1 MKNPK
6 KAGMWKDVIKES
18 TETEQ
23 EMETD
28 KFVSFPKYKHG
39 FNRKKKKQHNAT
51 VFDKSE
57 FKEYKGTL
65 NEKAIR
71 ESSNEI
77 PSCDHHRCH
86 CCKDT
91 SVCSFSSVT
100 TEKLNYKKS
109 RSVSYNSSHNNAL
122 KDGNSCLPS
131 SDFEQKCLKQHL
143 IRKYASIGTNTSD
156 QFSSEE
162 IWRTTPSLTWTSTD
176 EPCTNTGWNSMDIN
190 CSGLT
195 SKTTLKETEYSSYE
209 YERYSISPSEFRKD
223 EAIGEDAKMVSS
235 QLSSPESPPSYCT
248 QTTKNSYNIETSVRK
263 IPHVTLKKVAPYS
276 TLQSQVCYPLSPVPT
291 PSFETFSFCS
301 SDGCSSFA
309 HFSDTQWSSESS
321 WSTSTSMNTVTGNA
335 HFSVYETFTEIETSG
350 SVPSSCPASPTGQ
363 TLLASRAIKDQI
375 KRVPVQN
382 DFINNSY
389 CNGLYGTALPDSEI
403 KQMES
408 LKVSNLK
415 NQLPFPE
422 IYHLGEHENNAL
434 ASNTNLHIYP
444 CVQEVAFLTEENVEK
459 FELLQLGRK
468 LYSVLPPVTG
478 ELEINKKSQGVNAD
492 VQQMENV
499 IYQPIPS
506 VVPSLS
512 ENQVK
517 TFELN
522 VAHMA
527 LEGQWGLPFTDQK
540 SLAIMLHP
548 LSPLPNN
555 TYIEPIVKEEKIP
568 VLTENEIYDLEFDL
582 RRKIGMHQWGPTLF
596 KEVNLANSAN
606 VNIIESDAETFNER
620 RAAQLTLNSIQNW
633 NNLVVI
639 QKSVGVPKSAEAPI
653 KEDSVSLVEN
663 KSEEVETP
671 LVVYH
676 EQVDHLDTRSTTPAT
691 EVITKVGSIFNKGN
705 IEYPESHLNRN
716 IPPHIT
722 SCFVN
727 KEQLLEEMPSYDLKS
742 ITITG
747 TPQQQSTSTDIPQ
760 QQSALTEQ
768 PSKTGVEHTSPRSSV
783 NESIL
788 HNSDIAYRNIPL
800 LKNKQVEVT
809 QLNKTENLTHLNA
822 AALETQMDTISK
834 ESNLPENIHANLPSK
849 THAKQNIYY
858 PISKQ
863 KAMITSPV
871 SIFCSKTS
879 TNLKSQFLDEK
890 QALPSETQVIESK
903 QICFFD
909 ELKTDR
915 TEFTTEQKT
924 SDCHSSIQF
933 NRTCSTDTAK
943 SIEKVQNIMNEPE
956 MYIAKKQFKIPPGI
970 QKSVCNVH
978 PNKIP
983 LINVTPLDRRSLRPR
998 PQCVPFID
1006 QDGVDCLEKILK
1018 QKLISH
1024 FWEYPISFDNSMKVM
1039 TPKETLTTKASD
1051 TQIKLVGVESAF
1063 SNDKTRDNLEWHVT
1077 QRKQH
1082 NWDLAKHFQKSAEV
1096 SLSSSAKLFF
1106 SPLSL
1111 SDTVVI
1117 TTELPFISPKHKK
1130 IVERNV
1136 NRRITSNRWG
1146 SSRFV
1151 QQSLGEFNVPAPLQ
1165 SESIDRN
1172 ESVFNN
1178 TGVSYPFTLI
1188 SSQEKM
1194 LQNESK
1200 NMLLSYEC
1208 DRRNGETNKLREVPA
1223 FTSLKLEDQNR
1234 LTMCLTKQKIEI
1246 KLNCLPNLVLKS
1258 YNDSYFLKS
1267 KKQLPTLIR
1276 LGEGYKRSRAL
1287 YISFMEHDAIDRLE
1301 VNLSQKL
1308 ISSLWG
1314 FQTSYENS
1322 LEIMIAKAPPLPPPI
1337 QTSATKIEP
1346 TSMETIFLEDKVRNY
1361 LERHVI
1367 QLKLQF
1373 NWGLPTE
1380 IQRSRDAFIQPAPK
1394 LISSQ
1399 LNLQPYSQ
1407 LVIVLTELT
1416 SVSDHHKKMLETNMK
1431 KKIINNRLCLLPN
1444 VVQRSLINFMDVNL
1458 IKDLCAHSDNV
1469 KRKTSSIS
1477 TDHHKEIQKL
1487 LFVKHK
1493 HSWKNI
1499 EFKKIE
1505 FKENLF
1511 MCITKQCLDIKM
1523 YHLPN
1528 IVKEMYKVTYPLESR
1543 KGVPKLI
1550 TLGKSNKVRPCYIP
1564 FIEQDAVDRLELNL
1578 KHKWISHLLGFE
1590 TLHEKSLRM
1599 MISAGLHVPPII
1611 KATNAKILPTAVK
1624 TPFFDNKARLI
1635 LEWHIAQKKL
1645 EPNWSFPL
1653 PIQRSQEAFIP
1664 SAPKL
1669 IHSQLNRC
1677 PDFEVTVVPNDPA
1690 FVDVKSKK
1698 TIELNVKKRIINQ
1711 QWGLPK
1717 LVNLSLENFMSPAP
1731 SVKSIK
1737 SQLEISEE
1745 NVSLKSKFETI
1756 CLQSKLIRLKGE
1768 KLSAPFCEQA
1778 IKFMKVKKKRMPPAI
1793 DTLEPKHKDLIDM
1806 CLIKQQLEIKLDNLP
1821 TIVREC
1827 YKNTYPPKSVNKT
1840 LTKLIAPGEGF
1851 KKTRPWYIPFFEQD
1865 AVDHLEMNLKIK
1877 HISYLWGFQTL
1888 YEESMEMIIPKVSFV
1903 PPALKANRGQIVP
1916 VPMGT
1921 TFIGKEIRDKLEWH
1935 VIQKKLQHNWSIP
1948 SFYQKSVEAFIPVA
1962 PKLVQSQLNPQADSI
1977 LVIIL
1982 SELPFIDKEI
1992 NKTLDLNTRKKII
2005 NQRWGLPNFIQSSLR
2020 HFAVPGPSMN
2030 DNVMESKN
2038 KARKK
2043 PKTNNIEIENNE
2055 MNFQQKMFVQPQRE
2069 NLFSVQFRTARRN
2082 SKTAKLRELSDFAH
2096 LKRKVKNK
2104 LDVCCMKHCLE
2115 IRLDCLPESVK
2126 RYYKVYYPTS
2136 KKSLPQL
2143 IVPKNGFKRPRALY
2157 ISFIEQDIMDH
2168 LELNLKH
2175 KQINIFLGLKTLYE
2189 ESVEMMIPKAPP
2201 MPPPFKV
2208 NGAQIEPVGMEI
2220 HFSTDEVRKDLERH
2234 ITQKK
2239 LQHKWGL
2246 PLHIQKSQ
2254 EEFISPAPKLISDLK
2269 PQPHFVT
2276 VLTSPEPA
2284 FLHNEHKKILAF
2296 NLMKRAVNQ
2305 KLGLPKLILSSLSNF
2320 MAPVPSVKGSM
2331 LQSEMIKGRKILS
2344 TPTNK
2349 KAESDLFLRGLFP
2362 LHIGRSSNSKTSN
2375 KIDNFAD
2382 MKPEPEHKD
2391 KLCVCLTKQSL
2402 QIKMHDLPELV
2413 KSSYKDTY
2421 PVRLKKPLPRLIAP
2435 SKGFKR
2441 PRSLYISFIEQE
2453 AVDRLELD
2461 FKHKQIM
2468 HLWALNTLYEKS
2480 VKMLIPEGPNV
2491 SPVHK
2496 SSEVQIVT
2504 VGMEIAFINNVVR
2517 DKLEWH
2523 ITRKKIEINC
2533 GFPLHIQKSMET
2545 FIPSAPKL
2553 VPSKLKPHIHGAVVT
2568 STEPL
2573 HISAEDRNRI
2583 EKNTQKRIIN
2593 QKWDL
2598 PRLIQSSLRDF
2609 ITPMPSLQG
2618 NTLQSQSIKGS
2629 KTFTHIVI
2637 DLNSKISI
2645 GHKKEKFPSQL
2656 FQKVYKKANFK
2667 KMSTFPDVS
2676 NLKPDCKDKL
2686 NMCLLKQTLD
2696 IKTHLPDI
2704 VQEFYKSA
2712 YSTASKKTLPKL
2724 IVSHEGCKKQ
2734 RPWCLPFIEQ
2744 DVIDHLELNLKHRQI
2759 IHLWRLETL
2768 YDESME
2774 MMIPKGP
2781 PVPPVIKASEA
2792 KIEFVGVECASIEY
2806 NIRDRLEWHITQK
2819 KLQQN
2824 WGLPLHIKLS
2834 TENFI
2839 PPAPILIPSYLNPQ
2853 FSFELVVAP
2862 TELTFLSKEVRKL
2875 LELNTKK
2882 KVINHK
2888 WGLPILIQSS
2898 LRKSMALLTSR
2909 KDLVSEIAE
2918 ANKTKPSN
2926 ILKRNRILIPLQRQ
2940 KVRELSLQCEDGSK
2954 NTSGKMAEVA
2964 YLSNFKQECTDKLDM
2979 CLRKMHLEINMHCLP
2994 EIVKE
2999 SYKEKCPSISK
3010 KPLRKIIAPGNGCK
3024 KPRSLYMPFIEPGA
3038 VDRLELHLKHKQIFH
3053 LWRLVSPNDKSL
3065 EMMIAKVQPVPPAIK
3080 SSGVKIEHVSRETPF
3095 LDSKKREHFE
3105 RYVIQKK
3112 LQKTWGLPL
3121 DVQIS
3126 EEAFIPFAPKLIP
3139 FELTQEPAVSVVI
3152 IPTELPF
3159 ILNEHKKILE
3169 MNTKKKII
3177 NNMRGLPNLIQSS
3190 LNKFITTTQDACSN
3204 INVGSTENKMILH
3217 NSCTTIKRGKFAAL
3231 QYESNKS
3238 KKTKQMDEDFSLT
3251 NFKPELKDKL
3261 EICLTKLSLEIKTGC
3276 LPKMLEEFS
3285 KNTYPS
3291 QSRKLMPKLIVL
3303 GKGFKKPRP
3312 HCLPFIEQDTVDHL
3326 EMNLKHKLITHL
3338 WKFPNLSEES
3348 VEIMMSKGPSEPPIM
3363 KRTTVIIHPVCT
3375 ETRFV
3380 EDNVRGRLEWHIK
3393 QKKLQRNWGLPLLI
3407 QKSQEAFIPSA
3418 PKLVPTELKPQPG
3431 FSLIFVS
3438 PEMVFVT
3445 SAHRKRLELNTKKR
3459 IINHRWGLPNT
3470 IQSSLNNF
3478 TAFPVLPCEELERS
3492 KISSSNS
3499 SMEDD
3504 KTDDTSINT
3513 ILQTKKKK
3521 LSSKQSQKGSSN
3533 LKYYKVEE
3541 ICHSPVFN
3549 QESKNRLEIFLIKQC
3564 LEAKNNCLP
3573 EIVNEMYEIA
3583 YTLMSKKPF
3592 SKPVAPGKG
3601 LKRPRLAY
3609 IPFIEQDVI
3618 DHLEMNLK
3626 HKLLTHLC
3634 GFTTQYE
3641 ESVAI
3646 MIPKVPPEPPVIK
3659 ANEIRIEFV
3668 GNETTFIDKKTKD
3681 LLEWHIAQ
3689 KKLQRNWDIPHHIQ
3703 RSQEKFIP
3711 TAPKLIPSQLKQ
3723 EFCFVTLCVPVEV
3736 PFLSDGHRKILESNT
3751 RKRIISCRWGMPK
3764 LVQLS
3769 EKNFIPVA
3777 PQTEDFILPQDMTVP
3792 IFIVPTSSG
3801 SIIQLRRKLP
3811 SPPYQRSAQMKK
3823 YIEVLSPDN
3832 HKVTCRATI
3841 DFSLIKQHLEI
3852 KMEQL
3857 PELVMHAYN
3866 VSYTHTSKKILPKT
3880 ILPGKGSKKQR
3891 LTYMPFIE
3899 QEAIDRL
3906 ELNLIHKQL
3915 THQWGFPT
3923 HYKESVEIMIPVV
3936 PPLPPLI
3943 KASGAQIKP
3952 VGMENNFLKNK
3963 IRDRL
3968 ELHITQKKL
3977 QYIWGLPLHIQGS
3990 REALIPPV
3998 PKHIQTQI
4006 DFQPDVAIAIAP
4018 FEPVVVTDKHRQTL
4032 NRNIKKRIINRKWGL
4047 PKIINSSL
4055 KQFMGPTPYD
4065 EIFIQPENFKESS
4078 TMFNNANLGRSFKM
4092 FSEGTTLRL
4101 KGGKLGSQFETDEI
4115 SGNKVK
4121 EIAANVILRSKC
4133 KENLDRSVLR
4143 QCLEIKI
4150 GCLPKLVKE
4159 FYKCTYPSAS
4169 KKSLPKLIAPGKGL
4183 KKPRI
4188 RYIPFTEQDD
4198 IDQIEM
4204 NLKHKQLLY
4213 LWRLET
4219 QYEKSM
4225 EMMIPK
4231 GPPIPPSIKDG
4242 RVQIKSVSGPTT
4254 YFSDEVRNFLEWHIL
4269 QKRFQ
4274 CTWGLPSH
4282 FQKST
4287 ETFIPPA
4294 PKLILAQL
4302 YPQPNVEIVVV
4313 PTELEFISDEHKKT
4327 LEMNIKKTIVNH
4339 LWGLPRLVESSLNE
4353 FMPPPPPIK
4362 NFVKQFK
4369 IMKKYRVRSRMKGLS
4384 NGYKMGFPW
4393 CTSLLNIEQK
4403 NAPCNG
4409 SLKESVKMKKG
4420 ERKMSTFTELI
4431 PECSDKLNMC
4441 LIKQSLSIKLHC
4453 LPELVTELYE
4463 QSYPPAMNSLPKL
4476 MTHVKGFKRTRL
4488 PDILFAD
4495 QDIINRLDTNLKHKQ
4510 INNLWGI
4517 ATTFDKSIEMMI
4529 PQAPPLLPAIKASGA
4544 KVQHIGMELAFQSTE
4559 TIEILERHIT
4569 AKRFQ
4574 YQWGIPLHIQRSID
4588 KFIPSPPK
4596 LVLSQF
4602 SQYPDFGV
4610 AVSANELIFSSVEF
4624 KETLEINTNNQIINN
4639 RYSLPNIIQ
4648 ASLNRFIPHFPS
4660 VKDFMP
4666 LSETGEGSTTGFNR
4680 PELNKIDTDLSADL
4694 TLCVSTVSLPNY
4706 ENGKGNSSVNN
4717 METFPVDPNLES
4729 KDEVDADMTK
4739 QSLEVQPV
4747 YRCSCSATSK
4757 SLLKLNTPY
4766 RRFKKQNLKSKW
4778 SDDCLEVECSIASP
4792 SYRPKYMKTVGSS
4805 IWTTNQKLVDLT
4817 YKPMTIVGLSLDP
4830 AVIGA
4835 NAPSFPM
4842 TVQED
4847 FNIYLK
4853 QNMGSVL
4860 LPRSILYADCEEFL
4874 AQYAR
4879 DVGNAVSCPEHLTEE
4894 AKIHI
4899 QNKEHGYV
4907 KIIAGAIVKNQT
4919 GEGKIQV
4926 GLSEIICAQPLHT
4939 GRCDTLQERIII
4951 ASQDPDD
4958 GNYLSVSDEELHSAY
4973 YENLNKSYHTS
4984 RTHVAKKKCRK
4995 TSQSRYSN
5003 QTKPDKSLVKSKAK
5017 FSKQDCQ
5024 RPRISKH
5031 KEEGRKPELFYQSIL
5046 FISPT
5051 EELGWS
5057 DTDQE
5062 EESASCSPYYDRP
5075 ESPTSTGEISY
5086 SYRYDERS
5094 PQSSTSHCPRCQQVL
5109 SHENSPFATNE
5120 DCEVYY
5126 QCESPTFSHS
5136 TH

>member
-1 MKNPK
+1 
-6 KAGMWKDVIKES
+6 
-18 TETEQ
+18 
-23 EMETD
+23 
-28 KFVSFPKYKHG
+28 
-39 FNRKKKKQHNAT
+39 
-51 VFDKSE
+51 
-57 FKEYKGTL
+57 
-65 NEKAIR
+65 
-71 ESSNEI
+71 
-77 PSCDHHRCH
+77 
-86 CCKDT
+86 
-91 SVCSFSSVT
+91 
-100 TEKLNYKKS
+100 
-109 RSVSYNSSHNNAL
+109 
-122 KDGNSCLPS
+122 
-131 SDFEQKCLKQHL
+131 
-143 IRKYASIGTNTSD
+143 
-156 QFSSEE
+156 
-162 IWRTTPSLTWTSTD
+162 
-176 EPCTNTGWNSMDIN
+176 MDIN
-190 CSGLT
+190 YSGPISET
-195 SKTTLKETEYSSYE
+195 VLKEAEYSSCE
-209 YERYSISPSEFRKD
+209 YERYSTSSPEFRKD
-223 EAIGEDAKMVSS
+223 GAIMLKITCGEDSKMGSS
-235 QLSSPESPPSYCT
+235 QLLSSESLPSYCI
-248 QTTKNSYNIETSVRK
+248 QTTKNSYNTETSVRK
-263 IPHVTLKKVAPYS
+263 IPHVTSKKVAPYS

-291 PSFETFSFCS
+291 PGFETFSFCS
-301 SDGCSSFA
+301 SDGSSSFA
-309 HFSDTQWSSESS
+309 HYSDTQWSSESS

-335 HFSVYETFTEIETSG
+335 HFSMYETFTEIETSG

-363 TLLASRAIKDQI
+363 TLLASRAIIDQI
-375 KRVPVQN
+375 ERVPVQN
-382 DFINNSY
+382 DIINNSNY
-389 CNGLYGTALPDSEI
+389 NGLYGTVMPDSEI
-403 KQMES
+403 KLMES
-408 LKVSNLK
+408 LEVSNLR

-434 ASNTNLHIYP
+434 TSNINHIYP
-444 CVQEVAFLTEENVEK
+444 CVQEVAILTKENVEK
-459 FELLQLGRK
+459 FELLQLRTK
-468 LYSVLPPVTG
+468 LYSVLPPSVTEG
-478 ELEINKKSQGVNAD
+478 LEIDKKCQGGNGDA
-492 VQQMENV
+492 QQMENA
-499 IYQPIPS
+499 IHQPRSSI
-506 VVPSLS
+506 VPSLS
-512 ENQVK
+512 ENQIK
-517 TFELN
+517 SFELN

-527 LEGQWGLPFTDQK
+527 LEGQWGLPFTDKK
-540 SLAIMLHP
+540 SLAMMLPP
-548 LSPLPNN
+548 LSPLPND
-555 TYIEPIVKEEKIP
+555 TCIESIVKEENTP
-568 VLTENEIYDLEFDL
+568 VLMENEIYDLEFNL
-582 RRKIGMHQWGPTLF
+582 HRKIGMHQWRPTLF
-596 KEVNLANSAN
+596 KEVNLADSAN

-620 RAAQLTLNSIQNW
+620 CATQLTLNSAQDW
-633 NNLVVI
+633 NNLAVIQKSVRVPKSAEVSIKEDSVSLVETQDWNNLADI
-639 QKSVGVPKSAEAPI
+639 QKSVGVPKSAEVSIKEDSVSLVETQDWNNLADVQKSVGVPKSAEVSIKEDSVSLVETQDWNNLADVQKSVGVPKSAEVSIKEDSVSLVETQDWNNLAVVQKSVGVPKYAEAPIKEDSVSLVETQDWNNLAVIQNSVGVPKYAEAPI

-671 LVVYH
+671 LVYH

-691 EVITKVGSIFNKGN
+691 EVIIKDTPHLSKDN

-716 IPPHIT
+716 IPQHIT

-742 ITITG
+742 IAITG
-747 TPQQQSTSTDIPQ
+747 IPQQQSTSTDIPQ

-768 PSKTGVEHTSPRSSV
+768 PSKTGVEHTPPRSSA

-788 HNSDIAYRNIPL
+788 QNSDIAYRNVPL

-822 AALETQMDTISK
+822 AALETQMVTISK
-834 ESNLPENIHANLPSK
+834 KSNLPENMQANLPSK
-849 THAKQNIYY
+849 AHAKNNIYY

-871 SIFCSKTS
+871 SISCSKTL
-879 TNLKSQFLDEK
+879 TNLESQFLDEK

-924 SDCHSSIQF
+924 SDSHSSIQF
-933 NRTCSTDTAK
+933 SRTCTTDTAK
-943 SIEKVQNIMNEPE
+943 SIEKVQNIVNEPE
-956 MYIAKKQFKIPPGI
+956 MYITKKQFKIPPVI
-970 QKSVCNVH
+970 QKSVSNSR

-983 LINVTPLDRRSLRPR
+983 LINVTPLDRRSPRPR
-998 PQCVPFID
+998 PQHVQFIE
-1006 QDGVDCLEKILK
+1006 QDAVDCLEKNLK
-1018 QKLISH
+1018 QKLVSN

-1039 TPKETLTTKASD
+1039 TPKETLTTKTSD
-1051 TQIKLVGVESAF
+1051 TQIKPISVESAF

-1077 QRKQH
+1077 QTKQH

-1117 TTELPFISPKHKK
+1117 PTELPFVSPKHKK
-1130 IVERNV
+1130 MVERNV
-1136 NRRITSNRWG
+1136 NRRNTSNRWG

-1151 QQSLGEFNVPAPLQ
+1151 QQSLGEFNVAAPLQ

-1208 DRRNGETNKLREVPA
+1208 DRRNGETNKLREEPA
-1223 FTSLKLEDQNR
+1223 FISLKLEDQNQ
-1234 LTMCLTKQKIEI
+1234 LTMCLTKQKVEI

-1258 YNDSYFLKS
+1258 YNDNYFLKS
-1267 KKQLPTLIR
+1267 KKRLPTLIR
-1276 LGEGYKRSRAL
+1276 FGEGYKRSRAL

-1314 FQTSYENS
+1314 FPTSYENS
-1322 LEIMIAKAPPLPPPI
+1322 LEIMIPKAPPLPPPI

-1361 LERHVI
+1361 LESHVM

-1380 IQRSRDAFIQPAPK
+1380 IQRARDAFIPPAPK

-1407 LVIVLTELT
+1407 LVLVLPEPT
-1416 SVSDHHKKMLETNMK
+1416 SVSDHHKKMLETTMK
-1431 KKIINNRLCLLPN
+1431 RKIINNRRCLLPN
-1444 VVQRSLINFMDVNL
+1444 VVQRSLNNFVDFNL
-1458 IKDLCAHSDNV
+1458 IKDLSAHSDNV

-1487 LFVKHK
+1487 LPVKHK
-1493 HSWKNI
+1493 HSRKNI
-1499 EFKKIE
+1499 EFKKVE
-1505 FKENLF
+1505 FNENLF

-1523 YHLPN
+1523 DHLPN

-1543 KGVPKLI
+1543 KGLPKLI
-1550 TLGKSNKVRPCYIP
+1550 TLGKANTKVRPRYIS

-1578 KHKWISHLLGFE
+1578 KHKWISSLWGYE
-1590 TLHEKSLRM
+1590 TLHEESLRM

-1611 KATNAKILPTAVK
+1611 KATDAKIIPTAVK
-1624 TPFFDNKARLI
+1624 TSFFDNKARLS
-1635 LEWHIAQKKL
+1635 LEWHITQKKL
-1645 EPNWSFPL
+1645 EHNWSFPL
-1653 PIQRSQEAFIP
+1653 HIQRSQEAFISP
-1664 SAPKL
+1664 APKL

-1690 FVDVKSKK
+1690 FLDVESKK
-1698 TIELNVKKRIINQ
+1698 KIELNVKKRIINQ

-1717 LVNLSLENFMSPAP
+1717 LINLSLENFMSPAP

-1745 NVSLKSKFETI
+1745 NVSLNSKFETI

-1768 KLSAPFCEQA
+1768 KLSASFCEQA
-1778 IKFMKVKKKRMPPAI
+1778 IKFMKVKRKRMPSVI
-1793 DTLEPKHKDLIDM
+1793 DTLEPKHRDLLDM
-1806 CLIKQQLEIKLDNLP
+1806 GLIKQRLEIKLDNLP
-1821 TIVREC
+1821 AIVQEC
-1827 YKNTYPPKSVNKT
+1827 YKNTYPPTSANKT

-1851 KKTRPWYIPFFEQD
+1851 KKTRPWYIPFFEQN
-1865 AVDHLEMNLKIK
+1865 AVDHLEMNLKNK
-1877 HISYLWGFQTL
+1877 HISHLWGFQTL
-1888 YEESMEMIIPKVSFV
+1888 YEESMEMMIPKAPSVT
-1903 PPALKANRGQIVP
+1903 PALKANRGKIVP

-1921 TFIGKEIRDKLEWH
+1921 TFIGKEIRNKLEWH
-1935 VIQKKLQHNWSIP
+1935 VIQKKLQHNWGIP
-1948 SFYQKSVEAFIPVA
+1948 SFYQKSVEAVIPVA
-1962 PKLVQSQLNPQADSI
+1962 PKLVQSQLKPQADSI

-1992 NKTLDLNTRKKII
+1992 NKMLDLNTRKKII
-2005 NQRWGLPNFIQSSLR
+2005 NRRWGLPNFIQSSLR

-2030 DNVMESKN
+2030 DVMESKN
-2038 KARKK
+2038 KTRRK

-2055 MNFQQKMFVQPQRE
+2055 TSFQQKVFVQPQRKK
-2069 NLFSVQFRTARRN
+2069 LFSVHIKTDRRN
-2082 SKTAKLRELSDFAH
+2082 SKTAKLDELSDFVQ
-2096 LKRKVKNK
+2096 LKREVKNN
-2104 LDVCCMKHCLE
+2104 LDVCCMKQCLE
-2115 IRLDCLPESVK
+2115 IHMDCLPESVK
-2126 RYYKVYYPTS
+2126 KYYKVYYPTS

-2157 ISFIEQDIMDH
+2157 ISFIEQDIVDH
-2168 LELNLKH
+2168 LALNLKH
-2175 KQINIFLGLKTLYE
+2175 KQINNCLGLKTLYE
-2189 ESVEMMIPKAPP
+2189 ESMEMMIPKAPP

-2208 NGAQIEPVGMEI
+2208 NGTQIEPVGVEI

-2254 EEFISPAPKLISDLK
+2254 EELIPPAPKLLLSDLK

-2320 MAPVPSVKGSM
+2320 IAPVPSVKGSM
-2331 LQSEMIKGRKILS
+2331 LQSETIKGRKILS
-2344 TPTNK
+2344 SPPIK
-2349 KAESDLFLRGLFP
+2349 KAKSDLFPRGLFP
-2362 LHIGRSSNSKTSN
+2362 LHIRRKLLLPQYKRCSNSKTSN

-2382 MKPEPEHKD
+2382 MKPEHKD

-2402 QIKMHDLPELV
+2402 QIKMHDLPEIV
-2413 KSSYKDTY
+2413 KRSYKDAY
-2421 PVRLKKPLPRLIAP
+2421 PVRLKKDLPRLIAP
-2435 SKGFKR
+2435 GKGFKR

-2453 AVDRLELD
+2453 AVDRLELN

-2468 HLWALNTLYEKS
+2468 HLWALDTLYEKS

-2491 SPVHK
+2491 SPIHK

-2504 VGMEIAFINNVVR
+2504 VGMETAFINNVVR
-2517 DKLEWH
+2517 DNLEWH
-2523 ITRKKIEINC
+2523 ITRKKLETNC
-2533 GFPLHIQKSMET
+2533 SFPLHIQKSMET

-2553 VPSKLKPHIHGAVVT
+2553 VPSELKPHCIHDAVVA

-2573 HISAEDRNRI
+2573 HISAEDRNRL
-2583 EKNTQKRIIN
+2583 EMNTQKRIIN

-2598 PRLIQSSLRDF
+2598 PNLIQSSLRDF
-2609 ITPMPSLQG
+2609 ITPIPSLQG

-2629 KTFTHIVI
+2629 KTFTHIVT

-2656 FQKVYKKANFK
+2656 FQKVDKKANFQ

-2676 NLKPDCKDKL
+2676 NLKPECKDTL
-2686 NMCLLKQTLD
+2686 NMCLLKQILD
-2696 IKTHLPDI
+2696 IKTNNLPGI
-2704 VQEFYKSA
+2704 VQEFYKSS
-2712 YSTASKKTLPKL
+2712 YPTSSKKTLPKL

-2744 DVIDHLELNLKHRQI
+2744 DVINHLELNLKHRQI

-2792 KIEFVGVECASIEY
+2792 KIEFVGMECAFIEY
-2806 NIRDRLEWHITQK
+2806 NVRDKLEWHITQK
-2819 KLQQN
+2819 NLQQN
-2824 WGLPLHIKLS
+2824 WGLPLHIKLP

-2839 PPAPILIPSYLNPQ
+2839 PPAPILIPSHLNPQ
-2853 FSFELVVAP
+2853 FNFGVVVAP
-2862 TELTFLSKEVRKL
+2862 TEPTFLNKGVRKL

-2882 KVINHK
+2882 KLINHK

-2898 LRKSMALLTSR
+2898 LRKSMVLPPSR

-2918 ANKTKPSN
+2918 DKTKPNN
-2926 ILKRNRILIPLQRQ
+2926 ILKRSRIIIPSQRQ
-2940 KVRELSLQCEDGSK
+2940 KVRDLSLQCEDGSK
-2954 NTSGKMAEVA
+2954 NTSGKMAKVA
-2964 YLSNFKQECTDKLDM
+2964 YPSNFKQEYIDKLDM

-2999 SYKEKCPSISK
+2999 SYKEKGPSISK

-3024 KPRSLYMPFIEPGA
+3024 KPHSLYMPFIEPGA
-3038 VDRLELHLKHKQIFH
+3038 VDYLELNLKHKQIFH
-3053 LWRLVSPNDKSL
+3053 LWGLVSPNDKSL
-3065 EMMIAKVQPVPPAIK
+3065 EMMIAEVPPLPPAIK
-3080 SSGVKIEHVSRETPF
+3080 SSGVKIVHVSRETPF
-3095 LDSKKREHFE
+3095 LDSEKRENFE
-3105 RYVIQKK
+3105 RYVTQKK

-3126 EEAFIPFAPKLIP
+3126 KEAFIPLAPKLIP
-3139 FELTQEPAVSVVI
+3139 FELTREPAVSVAVTL
-3152 IPTELPF
+3152 TELPF

-3177 NNMRGLPNLIQSS
+3177 NNMRGLPNLIQFS
-3190 LNKFITTTQDACSN
+3190 LNKFITTTPDACSN
-3204 INVGSTENKMILH
+3204 INVINVGSTENKMVLH
-3217 NSCTTIKRGKFAAL
+3217 NSCTTIRRGKFTAL
-3231 QYESNKS
+3231 QYERKNKS
-3238 KKTKQMDEDFSLT
+3238 EKTKQMDADFSLT
-3251 NFKPELKDKL
+3251 SFKPELKDKL

-3276 LPKMLEEFS
+3276 LPKMVEEFS

-3291 QSRKLMPKLIVL
+3291 QSRKLLPKLIVL
-3303 GKGFKKPRP
+3303 GEGFKKPRP

-3326 EMNLKHKLITHL
+3326 EMHLKHKLITHL
-3338 WKFPNLSEES
+3338 WKFPNLYEES

-3363 KRTTVIIHPVCT
+3363 KRTTVIIHPVGT
-3375 ETRFV
+3375 ETHFV
-3380 EDNVRGRLEWHIK
+3380 KDNVRDRLEWHIEH
-3393 QKKLQRNWGLPLLI
+3393 KKLQRNWGLPLLT
-3407 QKSQEAFIPSA
+3407 QKSQEAFIPPA
-3418 PKLVPTELKPQPG
+3418 PKLVRSELKPQPG
-3431 FSLIFVS
+3431 FPLIFVS
-3438 PEMVFVT
+3438 PEMAFVT
-3445 SAHRKRLELNTKKR
+3445 SEHRKRLSLNTKKR

-3478 TAFPVLPCEELERS
+3478 TTLPVLPCEELEIS

-3499 SMEDD
+3499 QMEDE
-3504 KTDDTSINT
+3504 KIDDTSINT
-3513 ILQTKKKK
+3513 ILQTKKK
-3521 LSSKQSQKGSSN
+3521 LSSKQSEKGSSN
-3533 LKYYKVEE
+3533 LKSSNVEE

-3549 QESKNRLEIFLIKQC
+3549 QESKNRLEICLIKQC

-3573 EIVNEMYEIA
+3573 EIVNAMYETA
-3583 YTLMSKKPF
+3583 YSLMSKKPF
-3592 SKPVAPGKG
+3592 LKPVAPGKG

-3609 IPFIEQDVI
+3609 IPFIEKDAI

-3626 HKLLTHLC
+3626 HKLLTHLS
-3634 GFTTQYE
+3634 GFPTQYE

-3646 MIPKVPPEPPVIK
+3646 MIPNVPPELPVTK
-3659 ANEIRIEFV
+3659 ANKIRIEFV
-3668 GNETTFIDKKTKD
+3668 GMETTFIDKKTKD

-3689 KKLQRNWDIPHHIQ
+3689 KELQHKWDLPLHIQ
-3703 RSQEKFIP
+3703 RSRENFIP
-3711 TAPKLIPSQLKQ
+3711 AAPKIIQSQLKQ
-3723 EFCFVTLCVPVEV
+3723 EFCFVTLCVPIDV
-3736 PFLSDGHRKILESNT
+3736 PFLSDGHRQMIESNT
-3751 RKRIISCRWGMPK
+3751 RKRIINCRWGMPK

-3769 EKNFIPVA
+3769 ENNFIPAA
-3777 PQTEDFILPQDMTVP
+3777 PQTEDFNLPQDMTVP

-3811 SPPYQRSAQMKK
+3811 SPTYPRSAQIKN
-3823 YIEVLSPDN
+3823 YIEVFSSDN
-3832 HKVTCRATI
+3832 HEVTCRAAI
-3841 DFSLIKQHLEI
+3841 DFCIIKQCLEI
-3852 KMEQL
+3852 KMEHL
-3857 PELVMHAYN
+3857 PELVMHAYS
-3866 VSYTHTSKKILPKT
+3866 VSYGHTSKKILPKT

-3923 HYKESVEIMIPVV
+3923 LYKESMEIMLAVV

-3943 KASGAQIKP
+3943 KASGARIKP
-3952 VGMENNFLKNK
+3952 VGMENNFLKNE

-3968 ELHITQKKL
+3968 ELHITQKKI
-3977 QYIWGLPLHIQGS
+3977 QYNWGLPLHIQGS
-3990 REALIPPV
+3990 LEALILPAPN
-3998 PKHIQTQI
+3998 HTQTEI
-4006 DFQPDVAIAIAP
+4006 NFQPNAAIAVAP
-4018 FEPVVVTDKHRQTL
+4018 FEPVFVTNKHKQTL
-4032 NRNIKKRIINRKWGL
+4032 NQNIKKRIIHRKWGL
-4047 PKIINSSL
+4047 PKIVDSSL
-4055 KQFMGPTPYD
+4055 NQFLGPTPYD

-4092 FSEGTTLRL
+4092 FSQSRTLRL

-4115 SGNKVK
+4115 SINEVK
-4121 EIAANVILRSKC
+4121 EVAASVILRSKC
-4133 KENLDRSVLR
+4133 EENLDNMSVLR

-4150 GCLPKLVKE
+4150 GCLPELVKE
-4159 FYKCTYPSAS
+4159 YYKCTYPSAS
-4169 KKSLPKLIAPGKGL
+4169 KKSLPKPSAPGKGL

-4188 RYIPFTEQDD
+4188 RYIPFAEQDD

-4213 LWRLET
+4213 LWGLET

-4231 GPPIPPSIKDG
+4231 GPPIPPSIQDG
-4242 RVQIKSVSGPTT
+4242 RVQIKSVSRPTT
-4254 YFSDEVRNFLEWHIL
+4254 YFSDEIRNFLERHIL
-4269 QKRFQ
+4269 QKKLE

-4287 ETFIPPA
+4287 EAFIPPA

-4302 YPQPNVEIVVV
+4302 YPQLNVEIVVV
-4313 PTELEFISDEHKKT
+4313 PTELEFINDEHKNT
-4327 LEMNIKKTIVNH
+4327 LEINIKKRIVNH
-4339 LWGLPRLVESSLNE
+4339 IRGLPQLVESSLNG

-4362 NFVKQFK
+4362 YLVKQFK
-4369 IMKKYRVRSRMKGLS
+4369 STKKYTVSSRMKGSS
-4384 NGYKMGFPW
+4384 NGYEMVFPG

-4403 NAPCNG
+4403 NASYNG
-4409 SLKESVKMKKG
+4409 SLKGSVKMKKG
-4420 ERKMSTFTELI
+4420 ERKMSTLTELI

-4453 LPELVTELYE
+4453 VPELVTELYK
-4463 QSYPPAMNSLPKL
+4463 QSYPPAMKKSLPKL
-4476 MTHVKGFKRTRL
+4476 ITHVKGFKRTRL

-4544 KVQHIGMELAFQSTE
+4544 KVQHIGMELAFQSSE

-4574 YQWGIPLHIQRSID
+4574 YQWGIPLHIRRSID

-4610 AVSANELIFSSVEF
+4610 DVSADELIFPSVEF
-4624 KETLEINTNNQIINN
+4624 KETLEININNRIINN
-4639 RYSLPNIIQ
+4639 RDSLPNIIQ
-4648 ASLNRFIPHFPS
+4648 ASLNRFIPPFPS
-4660 VKDFMP
+4660 VKDVMP

-4694 TLCVSTVSLPNY
+4694 KLCVSTVSLPNC
-4706 ENGKGNSSVNN
+4706 EDGKGSSSVNN
-4717 METFPVDPNLES
+4717 MEIFPVDPNLES
-4729 KDEVDADMTK
+4729 EDEVDADMTM
-4739 QSLEVQPV
+4739 QSLELQPV
-4747 YRCSCSATSK
+4747 YRCSYSAASK
-4757 SLLKLNTPY
+4757 TLPKLNTPY

-4778 SDDCLEVECSIASP
+4778 SDDCLEVQCSIASP
-4792 SYRPKYMKTVGSS
+4792 SYRPKCMKTVGSS
-4805 IWTTNQKLVDLT
+4805 IWTTNWKLADLT
-4817 YKPMTIVGLSLDP
+4817 YKPMTIVGLSLVP
-4830 AVIGA
+4830 AMIGA
-4835 NAPSFPM
+4835 NGPLFPM
-4842 TVQED
+4842 TLQKD

-4853 QNMGSVL
+4853 QNMGSL
-4860 LPRSILYADCEEFL
+4860 LLSRSILYADCEELL

-4879 DVGNAVSCPEHLTEE
+4879 DVGNVVFYPEDLTEE
-4894 AKIHI
+4894 AKIHF
-4899 QNKEHGYV
+4899 QSKEHGYV
-4907 KIIAGAIVKNQT
+4907 KIIAGAFVKKQNDK
-4919 GEGKIQV
+4919 EKIQV
-4926 GLSEIICAQPLHT
+4926 GLSEIFCAQTLPT
-4939 GRCDTLQERIII
+4939 GLCDTLQERII
-4951 ASQDPDD
+4951 AAQDPDD
-4958 GNYLSVSDEELHSAY
+4958 GNYLSVSDEELHGAY
-4973 YENLNKSYHTS
+4973 YENLNKSYHSS

-4995 TSQSRYSN
+4995 TSQSWYSN

-5024 RPRISKH
+5024 RPRIYKH
-5031 KEEGRKPELFYQSIL
+5031 KEEERKPELFNQSII
-5046 FISPT
+5046 FVSPT
-5051 EELGWS
+5051 EELCWS
-5057 DTDQE
+5057 DTDEE

-5075 ESPTSTGEISY
+5075 ESPMSTGEI
-5086 SYRYDERS
+5086 YRHDERS
-5094 PQSSTSHCPRCQQVL
+5094 PQSSTSHCSGCQQVL

-5126 QCESPTFSHS
+5126 QCESPMFPHS